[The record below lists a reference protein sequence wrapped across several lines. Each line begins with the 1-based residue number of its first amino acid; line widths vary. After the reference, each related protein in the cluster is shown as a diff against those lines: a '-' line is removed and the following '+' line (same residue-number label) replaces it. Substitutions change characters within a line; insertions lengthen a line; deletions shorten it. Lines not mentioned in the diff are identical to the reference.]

1 MWAFQ
6 SFFGMFFDAMV
17 GQAVHRLG
25 AAQPVDRSPWNGG
38 AERPV
43 PPQPE
48 PGGGL
53 REAGGGPAAR
63 SIPPAPPA
71 PAAWEAA
78 PSGAAAEA
86 ALQADDLRGDDLKL
100 VEYTIVSIRPCRER
114 VLPEGS
120 GEIMVRGS
128 TTREGLTAQIIADY
142 PRRHE
147 IPPEDKRYLRVHY
160 RVLSRWPHKR
170 PGQGRK
176 INVLK
181 GLRDAIRDLPPWR
194 EDQPPEPPAPSSLTW
209 DGSGTPSQVG
219 ARGRVTLTKAW
230 NGSGYDVTMEGRL
243 SVHSRTYGYVRHG
256 LPPGFLPVRTDPQ
269 AYPCEVQQHATQ
281 GDLSGVDNYGGRGVH
296 IRCDDFPGYQ
306 GRATLW
312 FPEKSYN
319 GEITLRCTW
328 QTNEAT
334 DPTAWESHPGI
345 EVVQ

>member
-1 MWAFQ
+1 MMWAFQ

-17 GQAVHRLG
+17 GQVVHSLG

-38 AERPV
+38 AERPGL
-43 PPQPE
+43 PPE
-48 PGGGL
+48 P
-53 REAGGGPAAR
+53 GGGPAAR
-63 SIPPAPPA
+63 SIPPAPPS
-71 PAAWEAA
+71 PATWEPARA
-78 PSGAAAEA
+78 STVAEA

-100 VEYTIVSIRPCRER
+100 VEYTIVSIRPCLER
-114 VLPEGS
+114 VLPGGS
-120 GEIMVRGS
+120 GELMVRGS

-147 IPPEDKRYLRVHY
+147 IPPEDKRYLRVYY

-181 GLRDAIRDLPPWR
+181 GIRDAISDLPPWR
-194 EDQPPEPPAPSSLTW
+194 DHPQPPEPPAPSVITW

-219 ARGRVTLTKAW
+219 ARGLVTLTKAW
-230 NGSGYDVTMEGRL
+230 NGSSYDVTLEGRL
-243 SVHSRTYGYVRHG
+243 TINSRSYGYVRHG
-256 LPPGFLPVRTDPQ
+256 LPPGYLPVSSDPQ

-281 GDLSGVDNYGGRGVH
+281 GDLSGVNNYGGRGVH

-312 FPEKSYN
+312 FPEKLYN

-328 QTNEAT
+328 QTHEAG
-334 DPTAWESHPGI
+334 TAKELLT
-345 EVVQ
+345 